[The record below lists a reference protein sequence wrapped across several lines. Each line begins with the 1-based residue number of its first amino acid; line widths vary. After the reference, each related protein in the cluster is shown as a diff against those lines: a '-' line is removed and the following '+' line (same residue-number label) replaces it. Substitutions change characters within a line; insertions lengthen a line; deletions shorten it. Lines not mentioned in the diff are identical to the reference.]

1 MICQLYGIIILN
13 GAFSLEHLLS
23 YEYYVCIIVH
33 THYVLICNQVAL
45 GIAYRVYDS
54 VMAAM
59 KKDTKICW
67 TVNRGEGLSPVQSCE
82 GKGSQ

>member
-1 MICQLYGIIILN
+1 M
-13 GAFSLEHLLS
+13 
-23 YEYYVCIIVH
+23 
-33 THYVLICNQVAL
+33 

-54 VMAAM
+54 LMAAM

-82 GKGSQ
+82 GKGRVGGGENNAIEVEYCKFLINREELISA

>member
-1 MICQLYGIIILN
+1 M
-13 GAFSLEHLLS
+13 
-23 YEYYVCIIVH
+23 
-33 THYVLICNQVAL
+33 

-82 GKGSQ
+82 GKGRVGGGENNAI